1 VVILPPLNYSGPLP
15 EFEVASVKKS
25 TRNESRSSIGQGGR
39 ATLTLPLRSIIMMA
53 WNAKDFQIVG
63 GPKWITSDRFTITA
77 KAEKDAPRDQ
87 LYLMLRSLIMER
99 FQLKSHLETRQM
111 NTYVLSRPS
120 PDSPLG
126 PGLAPV
132 DCTTAKP
139 ITSATLSAALQ
150 SGRNIPCGLTMS
162 STNGIRAGGI
172 TMASFASLLGS
183 LMSTTV
189 VDRTEMTGTYSLAAE
204 FSLSRGILQASAP
217 GETISPVQ
225 DSGGSVFSAV
235 RDLGLRLE
243 RRREAVDVLVIDSI
257 QQPDED

>member
-1 VVILPPLNYSGPLP
+1 M
-15 EFEVASVKKS
+15 ASVKKA

-53 WNAKDFQIVG
+53 WNAKDFQVVG

-77 KAEKDAPRDQ
+77 KAERDAPRDQ

-120 PDSPLG
+120 ADSPLG
-126 PGLAPV
+126 PGLTPV

-139 ITSATLSAALQ
+139 LTSATLSAALQ
-150 SGRNIPCGLTMS
+150 RGGNIPCGMMMS
-162 STNGIRAGGI
+162 STTGIRAGGI
-172 TMASFASLLGS
+172 TMASFASLLSS

-189 VDRTEMTGTYSLAAE
+189 LDKTEMTGTCSLTAE
-204 FSLSRGILQASAP
+204 FSLMRGTLQASAP
-217 GETISPVQ
+217 GETPSPMQ
-225 DSGGSVFSAV
+225 DAGGSVFSGV
-235 RDLGLRLE
+235 SDLGLRLE
-243 RRREAVDVLVIDSI
+243 RRREAMDVLVIDSI

>member
-1 VVILPPLNYSGPLP
+1 MVILPPLNYSGPLP
-15 EFEVASVKKS
+15 EFEVASVKKA

-39 ATLTLPLRSIIMMA
+39 ATLTLPLRSLILMA
-53 WNAKDFQIVG
+53 WNAKDFQIIG

-77 KAEKDAPRDQ
+77 KAETDVPRDQ
-87 LYLMLRSLIMER
+87 LYLMLRALIIER
-99 FQLKSHLETRQM
+99 FQLKAHVESRQM
-111 NTYVLSRPS
+111 NTYVLTRPS

-126 PGLAPV
+126 AGLTPV

-139 ITSATLSAALQ
+139 VTSATLSAALS

-172 TMASFASLLGS
+172 TMASFASLLSS
-183 LMSTTV
+183 LMNTTV
-189 VDRTEMTGTYSLAAE
+189 LDKTGMTGTYSLAAE
-204 FSLSRGILQASAP
+204 FSLSRGSLQASAP
-217 GETISPVQ
+217 TEGAVSIPDT
-225 DSGGSVFSAV
+225 GGSVFSGV